1 MDNTYPY
8 AICIGST
15 KMLLLLY
22 VTKRSSPKRLAT
34 IFFSILLSLICI
46 HYAYSL
52 SYNPASQQV
61 MEFLQEKLLGDCLS
75 SSKKTTTAYS
85 NLYRAVN
92 CFEQKLEEDS
102 QDEDSEATQ
111 CFFDF

>member
-1 MDNTYPY
+1 MIT
-8 AICIGST
+8 
-15 KMLLLLY
+15 
-22 VTKRSSPKRLAT
+22 SSVIVCNQKVIT
-34 IFFSILLSLICI
+34 EETGYYIFSILLSLICI

-92 CFEQKLEEDS
+92 CFEQKLEDS